1 MWDCG
6 MTPTAGCK
14 HVFSS
19 PWYSIY
25 SVDRASDLVWENLLL
40 VLQREK
46 IHHHHY
52 WSLSVHTSVSMQA
65 IVTPAKYYL
74 ANCKIYAR
82 LNTRQCLQVVF
93 WSSSPIILL
102 SRAVLGFSN
111 NNCTVL
117 LLRSITSFTL
127 FSRAVHVALAS
138 FAPSPSFPLDVFW
151 VRICTFLSTEV
162 LSVRVPGGCLSNGC
176 HGYCPGSLVAP
187 FRFTRHLPNGFNLIF
202 IDSGN

>member
-6 MTPTAGCK
+6 MTPTAGCR

-19 PWYSIY
+19 PWCSIY

-40 VLQREK
+40 VLRREK
-46 IHHHHY
+46 IQHHF

-82 LNTRQCLQVVF
+82 LSPGNVCK
-93 WSSSPIILL
+93 WSSEVHWSPIILL
-102 SRAVLGFSN
+102 SRVVLGFSN
-111 NNCTVL
+111 NYCTVL

-127 FSRAVHVALAS
+127 LSRAVHVALAF
-138 FAPSPSFPLDVFW
+138 FAPSPSFAFDVFW
-151 VRICTFLSTEV
+151 
-162 LSVRVPGGCLSNGC
+162 
-176 HGYCPGSLVAP
+176 
-187 FRFTRHLPNGFNLIF
+187 
-202 IDSGN
+202 

>member
-6 MTPTAGCK
+6 MTPTAGCRR
-14 HVFSS
+14 VFSS
-19 PWYSIY
+19 PWCSIY

-151 VRICTFLSTEV
+151 YVSAHFYPLRF
-162 LSVRVPGGCLSNGC
+162 SVWGCLVGASQMVVMVTV
-176 HGYCPGSLVAP
+176 LA
-187 FRFTRHLPNGFNLIF
+187 RLWLPSGLQGTFPMGLI
-202 IDSGN
+202 